1 MTSQI
6 SGPCCASDI
15 KPDQYK
21 SFVWESHVRQ
31 QIFVVLKIFIVKRNK
46 IQLGFDNIYSQ
57 NNQDNV
63 KHGKNVQMSDFIS
76 YAASEYWGYVKMCG
90 EQGFKAVHEKVH

>member
-1 MTSQI
+1 MTSRI
-6 SGPCCASDI
+6 SGPCSASDI

-31 QIFVVLKIFIVKRNK
+31 QIFVVLKIFRLSLKETKSSLVSIIYILK
-46 IQLGFDNIYSQ
+46 IMKTWKS
-57 NNQDNV
+57 
-63 KHGKNVQMSDFIS
+63 VQMSDFIS
-76 YAASEYWGYVKMCG
+76 YAASEYCGYVKMCG

>member
-1 MTSQI
+1 MTSKI
-6 SGPCCASDI
+6 SVPCCASGI
-15 KPDQYK
+15 KPDRYK

-46 IQLGFDNIYSQ
+46 IQLGFDNIYSE

-63 KHGKNVQMSDFIS
+63 KHGKTVQMSDVIS
-76 YAASEYWGYVKMCG
+76 YAASEY
-90 EQGFKAVHEKVH
+90 QGILWVS